1 MKIRESGM
9 PDRETWETFFDPPR
23 ILAALGLDAR
33 TQDAAEFG
41 CGYGTF
47 TIPAAGIIKGAL
59 HAFDIEP
66 EMVALTNE
74 RAARHGL
81 RNVRAVRR
89 DFMAE
94 GSGLPEAGVD
104 FVMLFNI
111 LHLEEPEVLL
121 KEAARILR
129 PGGGLGIIHWNWDP
143 ETPRGPSLAIRPRP
157 EDCLRWAQAAGFGEP
172 VRHDLKPYH
181 YGLSLRR

>member
-1 MKIRESGM
+1 M
-9 PDRETWETFFDPPR
+9 PGRETWETFFDPPG
-23 ILAALGLDAR
+23 ILAALGLDAGTR
-33 TQDAAEFG
+33 DAAEFG

-47 TIPAAGIIKGAL
+47 TIPAARIIKGTIR
-59 HAFDIEP
+59 AFDIEP

-81 RNVRAVRR
+81 RNVRAVLR
-89 DFMAE
+89 DFMAG
-94 GSGLPEAGVD
+94 GSGLPAAGMD

-129 PGGGLGIIHWNWDP
+129 SGGRLGIIHWNHDP
-143 ETPRGPSLAIRPRP
+143 KTPRGPSLDIRPRP
-157 EDCLRWAQAAGFGEP
+157 EDCLRWAQGAGFGEP
-172 VRHDLKPYH
+172 MRHDFKPYH